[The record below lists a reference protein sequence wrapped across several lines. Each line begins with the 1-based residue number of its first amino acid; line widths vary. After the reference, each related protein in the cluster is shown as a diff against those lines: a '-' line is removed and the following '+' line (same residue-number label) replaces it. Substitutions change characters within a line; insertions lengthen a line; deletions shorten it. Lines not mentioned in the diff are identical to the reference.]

1 MAARAGRHTL
11 GQQDAPPAPT
21 RAARAQQPPRH
32 HSTAHS
38 RSRHSI
44 SSWPQLI
51 FRRQPLYRRASG
63 PGARCS
69 TGRARPGPRR
79 RGPAS
84 GLRESPPH
92 RSLAGLEAGSSR
104 DSWCAGCRP
113 LPSPHSPLGTRG
125 SWEPG
130 ADPSDVENNYGKTAA
145 THAGGAG
152 RPSGR
157 SPWLPARCPHAAS
170 RPLAVPTVPAQAHIP
185 PRSWLAGAQPVF
197 YKYLAGPTLWPRVL
211 CTARGLSQPETLVL
225 ETVKRSLIRGEPVVS
240 PGGSRTRQPRGGVGG
255 TEEPH
260 AAQGQA
266 LSPRAPGPVAD
277 SPPLPPRPS
286 Q

>member
-1 MAARAGRHTL
+1 MPGSGRAGNASSLPSEPPVPVGRALWSPARLSCCQNTLLTSWPSRALANSRAPQSASPGSGCAGGQAHTRPA
-11 GQQDAPPAPT
+11 GRAPCAYPGGPGPAAPAAPQHRSQQEQTLNFLLASINFQKTTPL
-21 RAARAQQPPRH
+21 PPRLWPWCPLLH
-32 HSTAHS
+32 RKGPS
-38 RSRHSI
+38 R
-44 SSWPQLI
+44 
-51 FRRQPLYRRASG
+51 AEA
-63 PGARCS
+63 PGA
-69 TGRARPGPRR
+69 
-79 RGPAS
+79 AS

-225 ETVKRSLIRGEPVVS
+225 
-240 PGGSRTRQPRGGVGG
+240 
-255 TEEPH
+255 
-260 AAQGQA
+260 
-266 LSPRAPGPVAD
+266 D
-277 SPPLPPRPS
+277 
-286 Q
+286 